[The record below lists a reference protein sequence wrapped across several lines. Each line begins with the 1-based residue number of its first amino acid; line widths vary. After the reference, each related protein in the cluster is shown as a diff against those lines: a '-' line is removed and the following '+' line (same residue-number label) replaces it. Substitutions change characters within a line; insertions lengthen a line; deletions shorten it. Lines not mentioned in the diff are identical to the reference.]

1 MKRRSLRLTAR
12 ISVLALIGA
21 ALVYAVVVA
30 ILADNNSFVVILLL
44 ILISMTALAATG
56 RWWGL
61 GVSAVLSGFMVL
73 ATASRQTD
81 RLTDTGEA
89 AERIGI
95 LLFLVLLSLAATS
108 GAIASIATYRD
119 RRRATEHKLLRT

>member
-30 ILADNNSFVVILLL
+30 ILADYNIFAVIFLL
-44 ILISMTALAATG
+44 ILLSLAGLAATG

-61 GVSAVLSGFMVL
+61 GASAVLSGLMVV
-73 ATASRQTD
+73 ATASRQTE
-81 RLTDTGEA
+81 RLTDPGEP

-95 LLFLVLLSLAATS
+95 LLFLILLSLAATS
-108 GAIASIATYRD
+108 GVIASIATYRD
-119 RRRATEHKLLRT
+119 RSRETDTKLLGT